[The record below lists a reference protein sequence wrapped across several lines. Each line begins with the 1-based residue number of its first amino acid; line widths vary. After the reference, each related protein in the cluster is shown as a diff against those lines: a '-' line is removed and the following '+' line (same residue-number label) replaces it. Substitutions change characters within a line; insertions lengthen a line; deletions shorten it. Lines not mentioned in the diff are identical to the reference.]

1 MKTCLHAICINVDVE
16 DGLTNGTS
24 CIVKKLDFRV
34 ENSSRCSIIWV
45 EFESLLI
52 GAKTREKYTH
62 LYSPSCKK
70 TWTPILEITRNFNV
84 GQIRNAFVIRR
95 QFPLRLACAKTIHKS
110 QGSTMNKAVLHFGN
124 RKTEHMHYGGLSRIR
139 KLDDV
144 HILELNEK
152 KITVSMHVIEEM
164 DRLRADSMLHSC
176 VPILKDIS
184 EDIKIV
190 YHNTRSLHLHI
201 QELVHEKNMHASDI
215 IAISESRLKD
225 TDRNEDYELP
235 GFHIHRFDETNATNG
250 ARSYRGI
257 VVYSKLEFIAIK
269 KLFLSED
276 VETVQCY
283 FCHNNRLYQ
292 VVFLYCSPQNTSLS
306 KLSNVLHH
314 LLNILDNDKPIII
327 MGDTNVD
334 FLNQNTL
341 RRFLDN
347 NSLQQL
353 IQTSTTDY
361 GSCLDHL
368 YTNMQSGIEI
378 SAATLESYYSDHK
391 PIVAYLPYT

>member
-1 MKTCLHAICINVDVE
+1 MGLVGRLLIVENLPAEICINVDVE

-124 RKTEHMHYGGLSRIR
+124 RKTEHMHYVGLSRIR

-152 KITVSMHVIEEM
+152 KDYSLYACH
-164 DRLRADSMLHSC
+164 RRNGQ
-176 VPILKDIS
+176 
-184 EDIKIV
+184 IK
-190 YHNTRSLHLHI
+190 
-201 QELVHEKNMHASDI
+201 
-215 IAISESRLKD
+215 SRL
-225 TDRNEDYELP
+225 
-235 GFHIHRFDETNATNG
+235 HVA
-250 ARSYRGI
+250 
-257 VVYSKLEFIAIK
+257 
-269 KLFLSED
+269 FL
-276 VETVQCY
+276 CAN
-283 FCHNNRLYQ
+283 FKR
-292 VVFLYCSPQNTSLS
+292 
-306 KLSNVLHH
+306 
-314 LLNILDNDKPIII
+314 
-327 MGDTNVD
+327 
-334 FLNQNTL
+334 
-341 RRFLDN
+341 
-347 NSLQQL
+347 
-353 IQTSTTDY
+353 
-361 GSCLDHL
+361 
-368 YTNMQSGIEI
+368 
-378 SAATLESYYSDHK
+378 
-391 PIVAYLPYT
+391 YL